1 MPVFKL
7 QGFPIFLAPP
17 LFIFP
22 RLDAAFLVSDGAKAI
37 TGNVAYV
44 DAGYHVT
51 G

>member
-1 MPVFKL
+1 MT
-7 QGFPIFLAPP
+7 
-17 LFIFP
+17 
-22 RLDAAFLVSDGAKAI
+22 LDDVGAYAAFLVSDGAKAI